1 MRHLRSLAIAAVV
14 LMISAAVVFAGGG
27 PAWKTVTPE
36 AKASPSPSSVPVVVP
51 SASPSLAPLVVPS
64 APPAPDP
71 SASPVAAAAEAE
83 SEEAANH
90 GKVVSEAAHSGPP
103 AGTEAVDEYRN
114 HGEYVSS
121 VARNNHGQSKKT
133 DPTATGGAKG
143 SQPDDDEDDD

>member
-51 SASPSLAPLVVPS
+51 SASPSSAPVVVPS

-83 SEEAANH
+83 SEEAENH
-90 GKVVSEAAHSGPP
+90 GKVVSEAAHSGLP
-103 AGTEAVDEYRN
+103 AGTEDEYRN

-121 VARNNHGQSKKT
+121 VARDNHGQSKKT
-133 DPTATGGAKG
+133 DPTATGGAKA